1 MYSENPIILT
11 VFMLLII
18 LDVRAARSWTAWFH
32 AFCRLG
38 SSLLMN
44 EVARVQ
50 TSKSVYQ

>member
-38 SSLLMN
+38 NILLMT

-50 TSKSVYQ
+50 TWEGIM